1 MLFIHILKNASI
13 PVITILGMMIADIM
27 AGSIVVE
34 QVFNIPGVGRLL
46 VSSIGYRDYPVV
58 QAIIVYIAST
68 VVIVNFIVD
77 MVYRLVDPRIR
88 EA

>member
-1 MLFIHILKNASI
+1 M
-13 PVITILGMMIADIM
+13 
-27 AGSIVVE
+27 
-34 QVFNIPGVGRLL
+34 
-46 VSSIGYRDYPVV
+46 SSIGYRDYPVV
-58 QAIIVYIAST
+58 QAIIVYISST